1 MRQAKVFYK
10 NEEAGTLSQLDTG
23 TFVFRYADAWFNAS
37 DKPAISLTLAKTQ
50 QEYRADFLFPF
61 FYNLLPEGSNKQ
73 MVCFHH
79 RLDATDDFG
88 ILLTTAKYDTIGAI
102 RIVKSEQ
109 P

>member
-1 MRQAKVFYK
+1 MRQAKVLYK
-10 NEEAGTLSQLDTG
+10 NEEAATLSQLDTG
-23 TFVFRYADAWFNAS
+23 TFVFRYTDTWFNAS

-50 QEYRADFLFPF
+50 QEYQADYLFPF

-73 MVCFHH
+73 MVCFHQ
-79 RLDATDDFG
+79 RIDANDDFG

-102 RIVKSEQ
+102 RIVKIEQ